1 MILVLIGTRPELI
14 KMHSVLSFLKQGN
27 IQYLLV
33 STGQQKDLLHQTAV
47 ALNVKIDVDLDLMKP
62 QQHISEFVSTGIIEV
77 TSLIMKFR
85 PEKIVVHGDT
95 STTFIGAV
103 AGYLNQIPV
112 AHVEAGTRTGNLK
125 QPWPEEG
132 YRRMV
137 DAISMELFAPTQEDL
152 KNLSIDKF
160 QEAYLTGNTGVD
172 IAIEFG
178 QKVPPIERF
187 NFSPKKIVIT
197 LHRRESHEGYLKELL
212 TQIAYEAIQH
222 NEIDFYFILHPN
234 PKVLAEVSHALKD
247 SKVTVLEPLDFY
259 GLMNLLSSAWLCLTD
274 SGGLALECVSLGLPV
289 GILRE
294 EVEENSIITN
304 GNAVLFGRGH
314 QAISEALRH
323 FKDKTS
329 YLECANKSN
338 PLGDGNSGARIGEIL
353 ARNSVSANNH

>member
-1 MILVLIGTRPELI
+1 MILILIGTRPELI
-14 KMHSVLSFLKQGN
+14 KMHSVLSFLKQDN
-27 IQYLLV
+27 TQYLLV
-33 STGQQKDLLHQTAV
+33 ATGQQKDLLHQTAES
-47 ALNVKIDVDLDLMKP
+47 LNVKIDIDLELMKA
-62 QQHISEFVSTGIIEV
+62 QQHISEFVSAGIVEV
-77 TSLIMKFR
+77 TKLILKYR

-137 DAISMELFAPTQEDL
+137 DAISMELFAPTEEDF
-152 KNLSIDKF
+152 KNLTLDKF

-178 QKVPPIERF
+178 AKVRPIERF
-187 NFSPKKIVIT
+187 NFSPKRIVVT
-197 LHRRESHEGYLKELL
+197 LHRRESHEGYLKDLL
-212 TQIAYEAIQH
+212 TQLAYEAIQH
-222 NEIDFYFILHPN
+222 SEIEFYFILHPN
-234 PKVLAEVSHALKD
+234 PKVVKEVNDVLKD
-247 SKVTVLEPLDFY
+247 SKVTVLAPLDFH

-304 GNAVLFGRGH
+304 GNAVLFGRSN
-314 QAISEALRH
+314 QAISEALKY
-323 FKDKTS
+323 FTNETS
-329 YLECANKSN
+329 YLECATKLN
-338 PLGDGNSGARIGEIL
+338 PLGDGNAGVRIGEIL
-353 ARNSVSANNH
+353 ANSRVSVN